1 VTLHEAVARGNRR
14 EVERQI
20 AKGADVTARDDQGNT
35 PLAYLQ
41 CRVPSFAPILQALL
55 AAGADIDALESG
67 AVRET
72 ALMRAVRARDLGAV
86 EGLLVAGS
94 DPTVRSAAGRTVLDI
109 AVETGSFAASAVAP
123 ETPPMLELIARLERA
138 GASRGEPYTLCGA
151 ARCDDLVTV
160 RALLDAGAPVDEPER
175 GWTLATLRLQRAV
188 GNPGEFADRGQT
200 ALAIAANRGHL
211 DVCRVLLDAG
221 ADPRVRPHP
230 SLPGFTLLTAAATG
244 GDVEL
249 CRTLL
254 ARGLDV
260 DGGFAVGTR
269 RLGTNRPLCAAAMAG
284 QVEAVRFLLEAGAD
298 ASAHDARRDPGALYY
313 ARASAAPDGR
323 KHAIFALLGADVA
336 VESAVQIAQLARR
349 RAGKPA
355 LTPVPPD
362 VLDTVGTL
370 LGQTGKPWKR
380 RRAVYQF
387 FKKDL
392 STIGRAREAAQA
404 HGCLLV
410 FNTAS
415 RALFETGPE
424 RSTEVQSL
432 LLFGTD
438 DVSAVIAAVGTN
450 GANHGVEN
458 DDVIDWMRDLARAHP
473 FDLTGCGFDFLA
485 GRFRAPLGDA
495 AVFLASRM
503 LAFCP
508 DLRGVHPKPAAA
520 LADDLQRR
528 NAFYFWWD

>member
-1 VTLHEAVARGNRR
+1 MAAADRFTIDIEGRGGVLSTGFLGTPFSLDVLADVGRADLVYDLLLR
-14 EVERQI
+14 TEFPSWGYMI
-20 AKGADVTARDDQGNT
+20 AKGATTIWERWNGDVGDVAMN
-35 PLAYLQ
+35 
-41 CRVPSFAPILQALL
+41 SFNHYA
-55 AAGADIDALESG
+55 
-67 AVRET
+67 
-72 ALMRAVRARDLGAV
+72 LGAV
-86 EGLLVAGS
+86 AGFLFRRVAGIAPAAPGFAS
-94 DPTVRSAAGRTVLDI
+94 VALGPDLAGLDHAEGIVPTPHGD
-109 AVETGSFAASAVAP
+109 VE
-123 ETPPMLELIARLERA
+123 ARLERA

-313 ARASAAPDGR
+313 ARASAAPEGR

-380 RRAVYQF
+380 RRAVSPRVPA
-387 FKKDL
+387 
-392 STIGRAREAAQA
+392 STS
-404 HGCLLV
+404 
-410 FNTAS
+410 AS
-415 RALFETGPE
+415 P
-424 RSTEVQSL
+424 
-432 LLFGTD
+432 
-438 DVSAVIAAVGTN
+438 
-450 GANHGVEN
+450 
-458 DDVIDWMRDLARAHP
+458 ARA
-473 FDLTGCGFDFLA
+473 A
-485 GRFRAPLGDA
+485 ARA
-495 AVFLASRM
+495 
-503 LAFCP
+503 
-508 DLRGVHPKPAAA
+508 
-520 LADDLQRR
+520 
-528 NAFYFWWD
+528 